1 MKTQTTKFA
10 LLTLALLLAL
20 SIPAFAADTV
30 INGSI
35 STVTPFA
42 VTMSAGQ
49 NLDYGVAQMGTFN
62 SEVMGT
68 PATVTN
74 DGTQPVDLYISGTQA
89 TNGTDTWALGDVQG
103 KDTYVW
109 KFTCDCPTC
118 YCTECP
124 NCAGKAVPQDTMA
137 PLCKGLPAGQASQF
151 ITELGAPTESTG
163 SGTYTFSATIYAIA
177 Q

>member
-20 SIPAFAADTV
+20 ALPAFAGDTV

-49 NLDYGVAQMGTFN
+49 YLDYGVAEWGEFN
-62 SEVMGT
+62 GEMMGT

-74 DGTQPVDLYISGTQA
+74 DGTQPVDLYIAGTAA
-89 TNGTDTWALGDVQG
+89 TNGTDTWALSDRQG

-109 KFTCDCPTC
+109 KFLCDCAAC
-118 YCTECP
+118 GATEM
-124 NCAGKAVPQDTMA
+124 NVPQDTPA
-137 PLCKGLPAGQASQF
+137 LLCSGMPAGQVAQF
-151 ITELGAPTESTG
+151 NTQLGAPTESTG
-163 SGTYTFSATIYAIA
+163 SGTYAFTATIYAIA